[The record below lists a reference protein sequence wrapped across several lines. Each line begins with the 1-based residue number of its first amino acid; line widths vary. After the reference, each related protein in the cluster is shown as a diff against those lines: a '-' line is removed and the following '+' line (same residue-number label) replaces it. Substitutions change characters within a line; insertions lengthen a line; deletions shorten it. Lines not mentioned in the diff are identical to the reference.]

1 MLIIIT
7 TTMNPHTLLASIV
20 QHLSHSSSAK
30 YVERVILYGSR
41 VHGKTGPDTDVD
53 LLCIVKSGVTWRER
67 RLVRDWLGKLEL
79 RFDLLFDVRFLSIDA
94 LTTIEAKQ
102 PFVVSAFEE
111 GLSET
116 LVQQPA

>member
-1 MLIIIT
+1 
-7 TTMNPHTLLASIV
+7 MNPHTLLAAIA
-20 QHLSHSSSAK
+20 QHLSNSSSAD

-53 LLCIVKSGVTWRER
+53 LLCITKSGVTWRENWQ
-67 RLVRDWLGKLEL
+67 VRNCLGELEL
-79 RFDLLFDVRFLSIDA
+79 QYNMIFDVRYLSADA

-102 PFVVSAFEE
+102 PFVMSALQE

-116 LVQQPA
+116 LVQEQAA